1 MDRVTKY
8 AREVLAGNIV
18 AGYLVILACNRH
30 IEDLKK
36 SKKKS
41 YKYCYDEEAADRAID
56 FFGFLNHTKGEW
68 AGTPVELE
76 LWQCFVIG
84 SIFGWKHKDT
94 DLRRYRTAYE
104 QVARKNGKSTK
115 LAGVGLYGLTGD
127 GEQGAEVYSAATKR
141 DQSKIIFDEAKRMV
155 KASKHLSKYIDTFTN
170 NMNVPVNNSK
180 FEPLSSDANTMDGLN
195 VHFGL
200 IDELHAH
207 KTREVYDVLE
217 TATGARSQPLIYI
230 ITTAGFNRNGICYE
244 MYEYS
249 VKILEGTVED
259 DTFFAYIAQIDEG
272 DDWTDPECWIKAN
285 PNLGVSCNVEDLQRK
300 CEKAKEIPAAQNN
313 FLCKHLNIWVNSQK
327 RWMNMFKWAE
337 CPQKIVTEKELIE
350 YPCIVGMDLSSTTD
364 ITSVNFEFDMEDYFY
379 ILSHSFMPEEGIEEK
394 ERRDN
399 VPYTAWAREGYI
411 TLTPGPVVD
420 YDWIELYI
428 FEKAKVFDIME
439 ICYDPW
445 NATQIANDFKNEGF
459 TTVEVRQGYKTLS
472 EPMKNVYDL
481 VLQQKL
487 IHNGNPLL
495 TWTMSNVVAT
505 QDPAGNIKPDKS
517 KAQYRIDPAV
527 ALITSHSRAMLKPYK
542 GRKSVY
548 EERGLFFI

>member
-8 AREVLAGNIV
+8 AKEVLAGNIV
-18 AGYLVILACNRH
+18 AGYLVILACKRH
-30 IEDLKK
+30 IDDLKK

-244 MYEYS
+244 LYEYS
-249 VKILEGTVED
+249 VKVLEGTKED
-259 DTFFAYIAQIDEG
+259 DTFFAYIAQID
-272 DDWTDPECWIKAN
+272 
-285 PNLGVSCNVEDLQRK
+285 
-300 CEKAKEIPAAQNN
+300 
-313 FLCKHLNIWVNSQK
+313 
-327 RWMNMFKWAE
+327 
-337 CPQKIVTEKELIE
+337 
-350 YPCIVGMDLSSTTD
+350 
-364 ITSVNFEFDMEDYFY
+364 
-379 ILSHSFMPEEGIEEK
+379 
-394 ERRDN
+394 
-399 VPYTAWAREGYI
+399 
-411 TLTPGPVVD
+411 
-420 YDWIELYI
+420 
-428 FEKAKVFDIME
+428 
-439 ICYDPW
+439 
-445 NATQIANDFKNEGF
+445 
-459 TTVEVRQGYKTLS
+459 
-472 EPMKNVYDL
+472 
-481 VLQQKL
+481 
-487 IHNGNPLL
+487 
-495 TWTMSNVVAT
+495 
-505 QDPAGNIKPDKS
+505 
-517 KAQYRIDPAV
+517 
-527 ALITSHSRAMLKPYK
+527 
-542 GRKSVY
+542 
-548 EERGLFFI
+548 